1 VDANSQTAYPRCA
14 RLKTPLL
21 PADSLVAFG
30 FVPYRSIQDPAK
42 LRRVLEACLLIERDL
57 ELPVLLR
64 HVVEEAR
71 SMTGARYGALG
82 VLDDDRTALSE
93 FITVGLEQD
102 EEAKIGARP
111 TGRGVLGL
119 LIARPKPL
127 RLADLSSDPESFGFP
142 PNHPPMSSFLGVPI
156 KVRDDVYGNLY
167 LTDKIGWS
175 EFTNDDLALVE
186 VLALA
191 AGIAIE
197 NARLHQHIQAVAI
210 YEDRDRLARDL
221 HDTVI
226 QRLFGVGLT
235 LQSLAGRAPRDLSAG
250 LGDAVAEID
259 RIIDRIR
266 ATIYQLGM
274 RVEDRGVRD
283 QVVALIGEL
292 SSVVG
297 LNVEVSF
304 EGPVDTAISAHVA
317 EHVIATIRESVTNI
331 GRHAHATQASVTI
344 RIEDGRCRLTVL
356 DNGRG
361 FDESKV
367 RQGGLG
373 LTNLRARA
381 EKLGG
386 TLLVE
391 TAEGAGTSL
400 TWQVPLTT

>member
-1 VDANSQTAYPRCA
+1 MGIRF
-14 RLKTPLL
+14 
-21 PADSLVAFG
+21 SLVNCYFM
-30 FVPYRSIQDPAK
+30 PYHSIEDPAK
-42 LRRVLEACLLIERDL
+42 LRRVLEASLLIERDL

-82 VLDDDRTALSE
+82 VLDEDRSALSE
-93 FITVGLEQD
+93 FITVGLESD
-102 EEAKIGARP
+102 EESRIGARP

-119 LIARPKPL
+119 LIAHPEPL
-127 RLADLSSDPESFGFP
+127 RLANLSTHPKSFGFP
-142 PNHPPMSSFLGVPI
+142 PNHPPMNSFLGVPI
-156 KVRDDVYGNLY
+156 KARNEVYGNLY

-197 NARLHQHIQAVAI
+197 NARLHQQVQEVAV

-226 QRLFGVGLT
+226 QRLFGVGLN
-235 LQSLAGRAPRDLSAG
+235 LQSMAGRAPRDMSAG
-250 LGDAVAEID
+250 LGEAVAEID
-259 RIIDRIR
+259 RVIDRIR

-274 RVEDRGVRD
+274 GVEDRGLRD
-283 QVVALIGEL
+283 HIVSLVQEL

-297 LNVEVSF
+297 LSVEVSF
-304 EGPVDTAISAHVA
+304 EGPVDTAISAQVA
-317 EHVIATIRESVTNI
+317 EHLVATIRESVTNI
-331 GRHAHATQASVTI
+331 GRHAHASQALVAI
-344 RIEDGRCRLTVL
+344 RIEDGRCRLTVR
-356 DNGRG
+356 DNGDG

-381 EKLGG
+381 EKLDG
-386 TLLVE
+386 TLLLE
-391 TAEGAGTSL
+391 KAEGGGTSL
-400 TWQVPLTT
+400 TWQVPLPK